1 MLLKRLRRDLIR
13 QAELNSYLIVGNFS
27 NLMFEKLMTET
38 MTFRV
43 VALVVA
49 RVKHVLRI
57 GNGNEKLK
65 IIM

>member
-1 MLLKRLRRDLIR
+1 MLLKRLRKDLIR
-13 QAELNSYLIVGNFS
+13 QAELNSHLIVGNFS

-38 MTFRV
+38 MTFHV

-57 GNGNEKLK
+57 ENGNEKLK